1 MCNMCTNVIKGNV
14 KLIIC
19 WEIIYNIIQK
29 EEMQQ
34 LEDGLKGQIQN
45 LDIDLN
51 AKIMAIDTNSNS
63 RITTLTEQIVSQR
76 KEDILTF
83 SDNLNQIAKVSQ
95 N

>member
-1 MCNMCTNVIKGNV
+1 
-14 KLIIC
+14 
-19 WEIIYNIIQK
+19 
-29 EEMQQ
+29 MQQ
-34 LEDGLKGQIQN
+34 LEDNLKGQIQN

-83 SDNLNQIAKVSQ
+83 SDNLNQIAKVFLHQISYACTMSFGVNQ
-95 N
+95 PEL

>member
-1 MCNMCTNVIKGNV
+1 
-14 KLIIC
+14 
-19 WEIIYNIIQK
+19 
-29 EEMQQ
+29 MQQ

>member
-1 MCNMCTNVIKGNV
+1 
-14 KLIIC
+14 
-19 WEIIYNIIQK
+19 
-29 EEMQQ
+29 MQQ

-83 SDNLNQIAKVSQ
+83 SDNLNQIAKVRQ